1 MRIKPSYKELEH
13 LHLITAN
20 WTLKDVTKNGF
31 DSSIWASGKGKVV
44 WLIPTKE
51 SYSFLLL
58 ILTMLS
64 CFIQWKKNCGILKQT
79 QKGKNKR
86 LHLAQ
91 KPDT

>member
-1 MRIKPSYKELEH
+1 MIAS
-13 LHLITAN
+13 

-31 DSSIWASGKGKVV
+31 NTCIWASGKVKVV

-51 SYSFLLL
+51 SYSFFTFNPNNAFLFHS
-58 ILTMLS
+58 M
-64 CFIQWKKNCGILKQT
+64 KKIAAFWNKCRRE
-79 QKGKNKR
+79 KNKR

>member
-1 MRIKPSYKELEH
+1 MIAS
-13 LHLITAN
+13 

-31 DSSIWASGKGKVV
+31 NTCIWASGKVKVV

-64 CFIQWKKNCGILKQT
+64 CFIQWKNCGILKQM